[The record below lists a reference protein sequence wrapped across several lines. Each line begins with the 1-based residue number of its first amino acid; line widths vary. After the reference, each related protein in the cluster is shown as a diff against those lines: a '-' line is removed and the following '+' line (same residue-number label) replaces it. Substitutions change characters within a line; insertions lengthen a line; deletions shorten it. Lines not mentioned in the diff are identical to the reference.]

1 MKIGHLILASLIAF
15 VPKIASAYNWY
26 PLDDYPDRFIRWY
39 QPNIPVFLDDR
50 PPLNAELEDVVQTIT
65 KSINTWNNVQ
75 CDHPIF
81 DDIEMVIGQLPVV
94 EKEKVTEGTNLIVF
108 QNSEEWDHYHPT
120 GDNPAIDWP
129 MVLALTTLYYDPVT
143 GEINSYSLE
152 INDERFRFTTT
163 VRPRS
168 YDIENTITHELGHVL
183 GLDHPD
189 DDLKDATMYA
199 KALTGETKKRTLET
213 DDIEGLCN
221 LYGDN
226 WPDEPPEDPS
236 RSGGCSSIGDSM
248 DTKQLAA
255 WAALLAAVIFF
266 IIRRRG
272 R

>member
-1 MKIGHLILASLIAF
+1 
-15 VPKIASAYNWY
+15 
-26 PLDDYPDRFIRWY
+26 
-39 QPNIPVFLDDR
+39 
-50 PPLNAELEDVVQTIT
+50 
-65 KSINTWNNVQ
+65 
-75 CDHPIF
+75 
-81 DDIEMVIGQLPVV
+81 MVTGQLPVV

-108 QNSEEWDHYHPT
+108 QIRKSGTIITRLVITRYRLANGFGLDNS
-120 GDNPAIDWP
+120 
-129 MVLALTTLYYDPVT
+129 VLRSVT